1 MSAADLLDWLL
12 TLARWGV
19 FAAAVLFILGTI
31 LAESDLPH
39 WPVRLWDFPRLQV
52 AILMLGLAILYPLL
66 VWWAGGGNGF
76 GGWWNWVVPLALLAA
91 TIRQAMWI
99 WPYVGPAQTR
109 LLDASDDR
117 NRDGDLSIVISNVLM
132 ENEQYGLWRDVV
144 TAADP
149 DVLLCAETT
158 QQWIDEIDL
167 AFDKSHPHRQTIPQD
182 NCYGMA
188 LWSRLPLKDVEV
200 DHIVQGD
207 IPSIHVMV
215 TLKDG
220 RDVRLHCLH
229 PRPPAPQMHDSS
241 SPRDAELILVAR
253 RIDQHSDE
261 SQSRPTLVIGDLNDV
276 AWSRTTDLF
285 LRISGLLD
293 PRRGRGFFNSFHAEH
308 WWMRFPLD
316 HVFVSDDFRLVEMRR
331 LAYVG
336 SDHFP
341 MFISVSLEPEKAHE
355 QDTHSADAKDRQDA
369 QELVEEQIEREDEG
383 EEKGHLS
390 DLPEEQLKPPEAVR
404 S

>member
-12 TLARWGV
+12 ALARWGV
-19 FAAAVLFILGTI
+19 LAIAMLFVLGTI
-31 LAESDLPH
+31 LAETNLPQ
-39 WPVRLWDFPRLQV
+39 WAVRMWDFPRLQLGL
-52 AILMLGLAILYPLL
+52 LMLGLAVLYPLIA
-66 VWWAGGGNGF
+66 WWD
-76 GGWWNWVVPLALLAA
+76 GWGSVWNWLVPLALVAA
-91 TIRQAMWI
+91 TVRQAMWI
-99 WPYVGPAQTR
+99 WPYLGPAETD
-109 LLDASDDR
+109 LLDASEDR
-117 NRDGDLSIVISNVLM
+117 NRDNDLTIVISNVLM
-132 ENEQYGLWRDVV
+132 ENEQFDLWRDVV

-149 DVLLCAETT
+149 DVILCAETT
-158 QQWIDEIDL
+158 QLWIDEIGR
-167 AFDKSHPHRQTIPQD
+167 AFNETHPHQTFIPQD

-200 DHIVQGD
+200 DHIVQD
-207 IPSIHVMV
+207 DVPSIHTLV

-241 SPRDAELILVAR
+241 SPRDAELVLVAR
-253 RIDQHSDE
+253 RIDGRGDE
-261 SQSRPTLVIGDLNDV
+261 SLSLPTMVIGDLNDV

-293 PRRGRGFFNSFHAEH
+293 PRRGRGFYNSFHAEH

-331 LAYVG
+331 LDYVG

-341 MFISVSLEPEKAHE
+341 MLITVSLEPEKAYE
-355 QDTHSADAKDRQDA
+355 QETHKADAEDRMEA
-369 QELVEEQIEREDEG
+369 QELVDEQIEREEEG
-383 EEKGHLS
+383 EEEGHLN
-390 DLPEEQLKPPEAVR
+390 DAPQDQLEPREAVNP
-404 S
+404 